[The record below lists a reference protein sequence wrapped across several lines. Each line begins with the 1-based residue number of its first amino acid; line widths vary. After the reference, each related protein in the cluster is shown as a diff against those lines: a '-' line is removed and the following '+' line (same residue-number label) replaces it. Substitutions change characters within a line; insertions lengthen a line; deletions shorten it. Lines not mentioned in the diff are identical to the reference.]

1 MIIANKEKRILFIS
15 QPYKGSYHDYKILKN
30 EFNPRQANW
39 FIKMEVYVDLGFLG
53 IQKDFIS
60 KIRIPFKRKKKQ
72 ELEKDQK
79 EYNKSLS
86 RTRVKVEHAI
96 GGLKRFRILS
106 DRLRMRSRARYHRIL
121 GICAALWNYQLTN

>member
-1 MIIANKEKRILFIS
+1 
-15 QPYKGSYHDYKILKN
+15 
-30 EFNPRQANW
+30 
-39 FIKMEVYVDLGFLG
+39 MEVYVDLGFLG

-106 DRLRMRSRARYHRIL
+106 DRLRMRSRTRYHRIL

>member
-1 MIIANKEKRILFIS
+1 MIIANKEKRILFIR
-15 QPYKGSYHDYKILKN
+15 QPYKGSCHDYKILKS

-79 EYNKSLS
+79 EYNEMELKNRTIKFDNFKSDE
-86 RTRVKVEHAI
+86 K
-96 GGLKRFRILS
+96 KRIKKAQVS
-106 DRLRMRSRARYHRIL
+106 QI
-121 GICAALWNYQLTN
+121 